1 MTKASGKHPF
11 NLLAYRHAVRAYY
24 THHLR
29 QTPPPTA
36 YNARNITTSPRV
48 DPRLLLASYPEES
61 TAYFFSFSL
70 SLFPSFLPSFFSLS
84 PLSPRPATTTLF
96 SPHGL
101 YFFARDANDTG
112 IYGDATIISHSE
124 RKKERKKDFLEGR
137 KEREKKDFLPFL
149 SLLGLLPFLVST
161 RGILLSQFYRLAN
174 DRRRERLR
182 RR

>member
-1 MTKASGKHPF
+1 MPF
-11 NLLAYRHAVRAYY
+11 VPTIRTTYDRHHHQPPIMLVTLRPVREWILVCFSPPIPRNL
-24 THHLR
+24 
-29 QTPPPTA
+29 
-36 YNARNITTSPRV
+36 PR
-48 DPRLLLASYPEES
+48 
-61 TAYFFSFSL
+61 TFFSFSL

-174 DRRRERLR
+174 DRHRERLR